1 MALSGQPAIGCL
13 GISGFAWDLGSGG
26 DVTTHV
32 FVHGTGVREPAYGA
46 AFDRFAD
53 NIAQIRPRHAV
64 AQCYWGG
71 AHGSRLNAAGRSIP
85 SGESH
90 RSLEDPLL
98 GAATDEDA
106 EVALWGL
113 LERDPL
119 FELRLLSAG
128 AVTLEELPP
137 HAPLPGQE
145 LAAAARRLPASAA
158 VASRAAGA
166 GLDAVFP
173 DAVERVL
180 ASAATADVLRQEL
193 ALGGTL
199 RAALA
204 RAFVA
209 DGLVR
214 ADEELGGAL
223 PLDGA
228 HRDELVAAIVA
239 ELGGSDRGIGSS
251 LGRFG
256 LNIALRLGATRPVER
271 RRSAIT
277 EASAPAAG
285 DVLMYLARG
294 EPVRAFIADVVTA
307 VGGPVVLVAHSLGGI
322 ASVELLATRALP
334 AVELLVTVGSQ
345 APFLYELNALP
356 TLAFGAE
363 LPCTVPRWVNIFDR
377 RDLLAYTGA
386 GLFPGR
392 IEDREVDN
400 GAPFPRSHS
409 AYFANKRFYAVL
421 DEVLP

>member
-1 MALSGQPAIGCL
+1 M
-13 GISGFAWDLGSGG
+13 
-26 DVTTHV
+26 
-32 FVHGTGVREPAYGA
+32 
-46 AFDRFAD
+46 
-53 NIAQIRPRHAV
+53 
-64 AQCYWGG
+64 
-71 AHGSRLNAAGRSIP
+71 HGSRLNAAGISIP

-90 RSLEDPLL
+90 RGLDDPLL

-128 AVTLEELPP
+128 DVTVEELPP
-137 HAPLPGQE
+137 NAPPPGQE
-145 LAAAARRLPASAA
+145 LAAAARRLPAGIV
-158 VASRAAGA
+158 VASRAATA
-166 GLDAVFP
+166 GLDGVLP
-173 DAVERVL
+173 DAVEAIL
-180 ASAATADVLRQEL
+180 ASAASTNVLRQEL

-199 RAALA
+199 RTALA

-209 DGLVR
+209 EALLY
-214 ADEELGGAL
+214 ADEQLGGSL

-228 HRDELVAAIVA
+228 HRDELVAAIIA

-251 LGRFG
+251 VGRFG
-256 LNIALRLGATRPVER
+256 LDLALRLGATRPLER

-285 DVLMYLARG
+285 DVLIYLARG
-294 EPVRAFIADVVTA
+294 EPIRNFIAEAVTA
-307 VGGPVVLVAHSLGGI
+307 VDGPVVLVAHSLGGI

-356 TLAFGAE
+356 TLAFGTK
-363 LPCTVPRWVNIFDR
+363 LPDTVPRWVNIFDQ

-386 GLFPGR
+386 GVFPGR
-392 IEDREVDN
+392 VEDREIDN

-409 AYFANKRFYAVL
+409 AYIANKHFYAVL

>member
-1 MALSGQPAIGCL
+1 M
-13 GISGFAWDLGSGG
+13 G
-26 DVTTHV
+26 DVTTLL
-32 FVHGTGVREPAYGA
+32 FVHGTGVRQPAYGA
-46 AFDRFAD
+46 AYGRFSDRIGD
-53 NIAQIRPRHAV
+53 IRPGLAV

-71 AHGSRLNAAGRSIP
+71 VHGSRLNAAGISIP

-90 RSLEDPLL
+90 RGLNDPLL
-98 GAATDEDA
+98 GATTDEDA

-119 FELRLLSAG
+119 FELRLLSAMDATQEG
-128 AVTLEELPP
+128 LPP
-137 HAPLPGQE
+137 NALPPRQVM
-145 LAAAARRLPASAA
+145 AAAARRLPASAA
-158 VASRAAGA
+158 VAWLAATA
-166 GLDAVFP
+166 GLDGVLP
-173 DAVERVL
+173 DAVDAVL
-180 ASAATADVLRQEL
+180 ASTAVATTDMLRQEL
-193 ALGGTL
+193 APSGTL
-199 RAALA
+199 RTALA

-209 DGLVR
+209 DALLR

-256 LNIALRLGATRPVER
+256 LNIALRLGVTRPLER

-285 DVLMYLARG
+285 DLLMYMARG
-294 EPVRAFIADVVTA
+294 EPIRNFIADAVTA
-307 VGGPVVLVAHSLGGI
+307 VDGPVVIVAHSLGGI

-363 LPCTVPRWVNIFDR
+363 LPRTVPRWVNIFDR

-386 GLFPGR
+386 GVFPGR

-400 GAPFPRSHS
+400 AAPFPRSHS
-409 AYFANKRFYAVL
+409 AYFANKRFYSVL
-421 DEVLP
+421 DELLP